1 MTTPDDEPNA
11 GIDFVV
17 RGRFGGPDL
26 VGARWWNQSFET
38 FAKSSPLLDRRV
50 LLGGSLALGAAL
62 IGGIVLCNRDDET
75 EVSLAALELQKREGW
90 NAGHADRSLVFPA
103 DMVPVPS
110 MVNAIGMLAMWPDL
124 QRMADRLTPEPHL
137 SPYAITTL
145 FQALAD
151 PKGLSALR
159 TVHTPAMDT
168 AYGRGVALRDLLAE
182 AEVPPGIA
190 LIVDLPGPEAVA
202 LAAGLAD
209 RFCPVFTFD
218 NWPHPLGVVPSH
230 WTLGACA
237 YYLPLFDVAAQRRT
251 PPSMPVFVLDANR
264 LNPYRDEP
272 NQFDNR
278 YVAPV
283 PSAASLTSL
292 GIKRLLYLRPDGAS
306 LTELDDLNAD
316 FVAWEQAGLEV
327 RAVALSDFTA
337 QQAAAT
343 ETTTTTM
350 PSGGASYYYGGQAH
364 YHPHF
369 WSSYGWSQPVSSS
382 RRLVPAPSGLS
393 NAAAYRPAFRPT
405 IFATRTIG
413 GAAGIGKQK
422 PSGFGRVS
430 VRMSGGQVQSFGGNR
445 IRSGS
450 FARSRSSSYG

>member
-1 MTTPDDEPNA
+1 
-11 GIDFVV
+11 
-17 RGRFGGPDL
+17 
-26 VGARWWNQSFET
+26 
-38 FAKSSPLLDRRV
+38 
-50 LLGGSLALGAAL
+50 
-62 IGGIVLCNRDDET
+62 
-75 EVSLAALELQKREGW
+75 
-90 NAGHADRSLVFPA
+90 
-103 DMVPVPS
+103 
-110 MVNAIGMLAMWPDL
+110 
-124 QRMADRLTPEPHL
+124 
-137 SPYAITTL
+137 
-145 FQALAD
+145 
-151 PKGLSALR
+151 
-159 TVHTPAMDT
+159 
-168 AYGRGVALRDLLAE
+168 
-182 AEVPPGIA
+182 
-190 LIVDLPGPEAVA
+190 
-202 LAAGLAD
+202 
-209 RFCPVFTFD
+209 VFTFD

-264 LNPYRDEP
+264 LNSYRDEV

-283 PSAASLTSL
+283 PSAASLASL
-292 GIKRLLYLRPDGAS
+292 GIKRLLYLRPDGGR

-316 FVAWEQAGLEV
+316 FVAWEQGGIEV

-343 ETTTTTM
+343 GAAAN
-350 PSGGASYYYGGQAH
+350 SSGGGASYYYGGHAH
-364 YHPHF
+364 FHPLF
-369 WSSYGWSQPVSSS
+369 WSNYGWSQPVRSN
-382 RRLVPAPSGLS
+382 RQPMAAPAGLS

-430 VRMSGGQVQSFGGNR
+430 VRMSGGRVSGFGGSR

-450 FARSRSSSYG
+450 FGRSRSSSYG